1 MQGAVITHVI
11 TTYPHPKNDSSAC
24 IVRGFFFQVC
34 VVNTCVDMKFKESM
48 FVYLAFLACVFVFYS
63 RSIEHTIR
71 YGKNLKLMR
80 TVCKSLMAEADEGQR
95 MYEECTAASTS
106 SITPD
111 EIGAVVLDHSN
122 NIVLKRNCTFDDED
136 ILNYMQ
142 NSEVPLRKLGCD
154 PHTQ

>member
-1 MQGAVITHVI
+1 
-11 TTYPHPKNDSSAC
+11 
-24 IVRGFFFQVC
+24 
-34 VVNTCVDMKFKESM
+34 MKFKESM

-95 MYEECTAASTS
+95 MYGECTAASTS

-142 NSEVPLRKLGCD
+142 NSEVPLRKLVFEDLADVDDAMRTMAIYKDRMHDRMQCMCFM
-154 PHTQ
+154 QV